1 MSPADAPTWERLL
14 WKKQPFPDNYVPPS
28 FLNKLQTNAT
38 IILPSYATLVVWSLP
53 ITQQIASILAF
64 VGAFAHLLNGK
75 VSAIE
80 LALGSSLT
88 MLLGWAIFE
97 VFIPEQNHRHP
108 AARAGGAGG
117 RKKGP
122 GRSEKST
129 RERIRQAANTIVS
142 LFLLS
147 LVLLALSPVLRTLTE
162 ATTSDSIWALSV
174 GMFAVSA
181 ALADYSSAGR
191 SIWIAR
197 TVSDEGTADRSSP
210 VASMPSREDH
220 GLTEGAST
228 GGLTS
233 ALSLNAAICA
243 SVVLGSRLPSD
254 LDVFA
259 LMLLAV
265 HFFALLPLASVRLRA
280 CELEI
285 VPVRADVHPIKGEV
299 MHASPTLQDRT
310 LAQDSSEPL
319 SRASVPM
326 LRTRH
331 PFLVPQIILTTLL
344 VILSSGTL
352 ALLNTSAALLSV
364 MAYAFISAGCPAWM
378 RWAQLWKRELK
389 GPWDPAVPRV
399 WGTAQS
405 QSQ

>member
-1 MSPADAPTWERLL
+1 MAPVDQPAWERLL

-38 IILPSYATLVVWSLP
+38 IILPSYATLVIWSLP
-53 ITQQIASILAF
+53 ITQQVASILAF

-88 MLLGWAIFE
+88 MLLGWSIFE
-97 VFIPEQNHRHP
+97 IFIPDHP
-108 AARAGGAGG
+108 PRQ
-117 RKKGP
+117 RD
-122 GRSEKST
+122 RLLERST

-174 GMFAVSA
+174 GMFALNA
-181 ALADYSSAGR
+181 TLADYSSAGR
-191 SIWIAR
+191 SIWVAR
-197 TVSDEGTADRSSP
+197 ARSEGGDADGLSK
-210 VASMPSREDH
+210 AATTPSREDH
-220 GLTEGAST
+220 GLSEGVNT
-228 GGLTS
+228 GRLTS

-265 HFFALLPLASVRLRA
+265 HLFALLPLASVRLRA

-285 VPVRADVHPIKGEV
+285 VPVRASVTHVESEV
-299 MHASPTLQDRT
+299 KTAIPTLEDRT

-319 SRASVPM
+319 SRA
-326 LRTRH
+326 
-331 PFLVPQIILTTLL
+331 LVPILRARHSHLISQILLTAFL
-344 VILSSGTL
+344 VILSSSTL
-352 ALLNTSAALLSV
+352 ALLSSSAALLSLA
-364 MAYAFISAGCPAWM
+364 AYAFISAGCPAWM
-378 RWAQLWKRELK
+378 RWAQQWKRELK

-399 WGTAQS
+399 WGTTPS
-405 QSQ
+405 H